1 MKAVSFLNYS
11 SIPFFCIALL
21 FFSCSKSEEDDNANF
36 ATGIV
41 ELPALRNGANDVFIT
56 HSTTF
61 NGKKVTSF
69 SMEYDKSKKHS
80 RWIAFRFDNLTKQ
93 QNVKRSDEPF
103 AADPSIP
110 TQYQRVQADFGKKGY
125 DRGHLCASADRL
137 YSQEVNE
144 QTFYYTNMSPQRNSF
159 NIGIW
164 LTLEG
169 QVQSWGRSCTSSDT
183 LYVVKGGTIDKE
195 DQIKGYIDNDR
206 SKPIPKYYYMA
217 LLFKKGDSFKAIAF
231 WMEHTDTQK
240 SLKLSDCALSIDE
253 LEEKTGID
261 FFPSLNDNLENALES
276 TYSLKAW
283 PGLN

>member
-1 MKAVSFLNYS
+1 MKYLEKYLLLSLLCISFCACDKDENNNS
-11 SIPFFCIALL
+11 
-21 FFSCSKSEEDDNANF
+21 NNF

-41 ELPALRNGANDVFIT
+41 ELPALRNGANDVFVT
-56 HSTTF
+56 HYTTF
-61 NGKKVTSF
+61 NGQKVTSF

-80 RWIAFRFDNLTKQ
+80 RWIAFRFDNQTKQ
-93 QNVKRSDEPF
+93 QNVSRSDEPF
-103 AADPSIP
+103 DADPAIGS
-110 TQYQRVQADFGKKGY
+110 QYQRVQADFGKQGY

-137 YSQEVNE
+137 YSREVNE
-144 QTFYYTNMSPQRNSF
+144 QTFYYTNMSPQRNKF
-159 NIGIW
+159 NTGIW

-195 DQIKGYIDNDR
+195 EQIRGYISNDL

-231 WMEHTDTQK
+231 WMEHTDSPK
-240 SLKLSDCALSIDE
+240 STKLVDYALSIDE

-261 FFPSLNDNLENALES
+261 FFPNLNDNLENALEA
-276 TYSLKAW
+276 TYSTKAW
-283 PGLN
+283 PGLE